1 MCSPCAAAPLSPPT
15 LAIPHWQQTRLAS
28 RTPGVDAV
36 PLDRPIAAASYA
48 CYVISIQGGNC
59 LHTSSPCT
67 TSGGAQLFYLS
78 LSNPHLSPPFL
89 LLASLSSVSLRC
101 VCTERLMF
109 RCVARSLS
117 CLWNLGGSTWLH
129 FNKTFSFSPP
139 RSESAFLPLR
149 RRHHDQPCTPTLHT
163 TFAYCQEG

>member
-78 LSNPHLSPPFL
+78 LSNPHLSPFL
-89 LLASLSSVSLRC
+89 TPCISVFCLSSLCVYRETHVSLC
-101 VCTERLMF
+101 CA
-109 RCVARSLS
+109 VAVLFVESWRQHVASFQQNSFVLS
-117 CLWNLGGSTWLH
+117 
-129 FNKTFSFSPP
+129 P